1 MAKLVSVLAL
11 PVAFLASTAF
21 AQSRPSAAVTVTID
35 QGSRGNAIPAD
46 FSGLSFERGTLNSN
60 NAGVSGYLFSP
71 SNTQLL
77 TLFQNIGIHNL
88 RVGGGSVDT
97 AVPAG
102 YNPDG
107 YTGIDNLFDF
117 AQAAGAKVIYTVR
130 MLNTKN
136 TLPNLKA
143 QNAAIAGHI
152 WQRNRLQLDNFA
164 IGNEPDWH
172 NPYHTSGDPALF
184 ETTSGV
190 PGSAYPSY
198 LADWQAFTGTILE
211 AVPAATFSG
220 PDTGA
225 YTTQT
230 YTPDP
235 ATGVSWTQQ
244 FADDEKNAV
253 NGSGS
258 PLLVQATQHH
268 YVGGSPGS
276 TTAQQAIDNM
286 LSRNWIMDT
295 EISKGPEGSET
306 YTPYPWLFTHNI
318 EPLLKNGAT
327 YRMTEANDVLT
338 GINGASNGYA
348 AALWALDYMHWWA
361 AHGMSGVDFHNKQW
375 IISDTIVPSPNPCQ
389 GTCGNY
395 QTTPKGY
402 GIKAFELGSHG
413 YVEPVTISN
422 PNEINLTA
430 YAVGEGRDLY
440 VTIINKTHQ
449 STNDSTDAV
458 VTIRPSDFAA
468 ASATSMVLTSGD
480 PGNASLMTAMLGGA
494 SITNN
499 ARWLGKWVPL
509 SPETSGSVMVTVP
522 SATATVVRI
531 RAAGNYAGPIQINQN
546 GTLEIFGTSP
556 NYDSQHHDGNE
567 SDNSHHGPQA
577 RNIWH
582 DLQILPDVASG
593 GSNQW
598 DGWANLGGEIN
609 SNGGMAVI
617 KNLDNTLEIF
627 VPSTTG
633 DVYYNHQSTPNGSW
647 NGWTDMGSSS
657 NGVTGL
663 QASNNAD
670 GSLSVFGVGVNGD
683 VWYASQNAP
692 GVAWSDWTDLSG
704 EQIQSGFVVGQN
716 LDGRLEVFGVD
727 DGGNV
732 WHNCQADAGSWSGW
746 TELSSPLLNPHL
758 AIARNLDGRL
768 EVFGV
773 DRNNYVWHNWQISLT
788 GDWNGWLKIPGKQLE
803 PGLVVGQNMDG
814 RLVVF
819 GVSSH
824 GHDDWNRGDD
834 SHSNRG
840 GGEVWSIEQRTAGE
854 SFDQWAK
861 LGGIN
866 IDPKLV
872 VGNKMDGRIQ
882 LFGIGSNRR
891 VWSNL
896 QSTDGQNW
904 GGWTDLGGK
913 GIQF

>member
-1 MAKLVSVLAL
+1 MTKLVSVLAL
-11 PVAFLASTAF
+11 PVAFLASAAF
-21 AQSRPSAAVTVTID
+21 AQPRPSAAVTVTID

-60 NAGVSGYLFSP
+60 NAGSSGYLFSP
-71 SNTQLL
+71 ANTQLL
-77 TLFQNIGIHNL
+77 TLFQNIGIHSL

-136 TLPNLKA
+136 TSPNLKA
-143 QNAAIAGHI
+143 QDAAVASHI
-152 WQRNRLQLDNFA
+152 WQRNKLQLDNFA

-184 ETTSGV
+184 ETVSGV

-198 LADWQAFTGTILE
+198 LADWQAFTGAILE
-211 AVPAATFSG
+211 SVPAAIFSG

-235 ATGVSWTQQ
+235 STGVSWTQQ
-244 FADDEKNAV
+244 FSDDEKSALNR
-253 NGSGS
+253 NNS
-258 PLLVQATQHH
+258 PLLAEATQHH
-268 YVGGSPGS
+268 YVGGGPGN
-276 TTAQQAIDNM
+276 TTAQQAINNM
-286 LSRNWIMDT
+286 LSRNWVNDT
-295 EISKGPEGSET
+295 EISKGPEGPET
-306 YTPYPWLFTHNI
+306 YTPYPWIYAHNI
-318 EPLLKNGAT
+318 EPVLSKGVA

-361 AHGMSGVDFHNKQW
+361 AHGMSGVNFHNKQW

-422 PNEINLTA
+422 INGINLTA
-430 YAVGEGRDLY
+430 YAVGDGKDLY
-440 VTIINKTHQ
+440 VTIINKTHE

-468 ASATSMVLTSGD
+468 ASATSMILTDGD
-480 PGNASLMTAMLGGA
+480 PGNASLMTATLGGA

-499 ARWLGKWVPL
+499 GRWLGKWVPL
-509 SPETSGSVMVTVP
+509 SPEMNGSVMVTVP
-522 SATATVVRI
+522 SATAAVVRI

-546 GTLEIFGTSP
+546 GVLEIFGTSTSH
-556 NYDSQHHDGNE
+556 DSQNYRDQDEISHD
-567 SDNSHHGPQA
+567 SPQTG
-577 RNIWH
+577 NIWH
-582 DLQILPDVASG
+582 DSQIVTDIPGNS
-593 GSNQW
+593 SNQW
-598 DGWANLGGEIN
+598 SGWTNLGQEV
-609 SNGGMAVI
+609 SSKGGTAVV

-633 DVYYNHQSTPNGSW
+633 DVYYNHQLSPNGSW
-647 NGWTDMGSSS
+647 DGWTDMGSSS
-657 NGVTGL
+657 NGVTDL

-670 GSLSVFGVGVNGD
+670 GSLSVFGVGPNKD
-683 VWYASQNAP
+683 IWYATQSAP
-692 GVAWSDWTDLSG
+692 GVGWSNWTDLGG
-704 EQIQSGFVVGQN
+704 EQIQAGFVVGQN
-716 LDGRLEVFGVD
+716 LDGHLEVVGVD
-727 DGGNV
+727 GNGNV
-732 WHNCQADAGSWSGW
+732 WHNYQTDNTWSGW
-746 TELSSPLLNPHL
+746 TELYSPRMNPRL

-768 EVFGV
+768 EVFGA
-773 DRNNYVWHNWQISLT
+773 DREDHVWHNWQNSS
-788 GDWNGWLKIPGKQLE
+788 GDWNGWVDIPGKQLE
-803 PGLVVGQNMDG
+803 PGFVVGQNKDG

-819 GVSSH
+819 GVGSH
-824 GHDDWNRGDD
+824 GHDDWNRENDL
-834 SHSNRG
+834 HSNRG
-840 GGEVWSIEQRTAGE
+840 GGEVWSIEQRTAGG
-854 SFDQWAK
+854 SFEHWAD
-861 LGGIN
+861 LGGANIN
-866 IDPKLV
+866 PKLV
-872 VGNKMDGRIQ
+872 VGNTVDGRIQ
-882 LFGIGSNRR
+882 LFGIGRNRG
-891 VWSNL
+891 VWSNW
-896 QSTDGQNW
+896 QSTDGHNW
-904 GGWTDLGGK
+904 VGWTDLGGK
-913 GIQF
+913 GIRF